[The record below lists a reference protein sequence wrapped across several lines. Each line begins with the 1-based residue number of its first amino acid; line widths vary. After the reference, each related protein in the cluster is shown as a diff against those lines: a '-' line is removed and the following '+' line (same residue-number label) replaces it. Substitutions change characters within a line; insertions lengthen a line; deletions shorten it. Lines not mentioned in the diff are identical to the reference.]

1 MVGAETKSSKERQ
14 KERKN
19 SLEISGYSGLHHQRN
34 VWTNLDG
41 ILLLSHPTFKDLPT
55 LSHSLLPPCH
65 LITCTQPFPARHSSI
80 QPGLR
85 YLSNCCV
92 AAPPG
97 QFHHCGRVFTSV
109 PTWGGTVYTTQSP
122 CYILVGGA
130 LDLEPS
136 N

>member
-41 ILLLSHPTFKDLPT
+41 ILLLAHPTFKDLPT

-97 QFHHCGRVFTSV
+97 QFHHCGHVFTSSAHLGWNCLHNTV
-109 PTWGGTVYTTQSP
+109 TVLHSSWGSSG
-122 CYILVGGA
+122 LGA
-130 LDLEPS
+130 K
-136 N
+136 